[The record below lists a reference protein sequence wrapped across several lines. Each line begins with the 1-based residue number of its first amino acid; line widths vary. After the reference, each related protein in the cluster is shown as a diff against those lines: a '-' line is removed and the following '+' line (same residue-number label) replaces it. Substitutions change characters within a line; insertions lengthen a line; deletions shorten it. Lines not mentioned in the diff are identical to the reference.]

1 MGNFCKSKA
10 LKILKTELTGF
21 CLFPVFF
28 FSSCRLLQVLIL
40 FLQLF
45 WLPLSKNHALFH
57 LLIHSCIST
66 ILGKTHLLLVLRE
79 NSSVGVHDSN
89 SAPLLPW
96 LPSHRRSWNLPTLW
110 TWEFLRYLNSR
121 AHKEAEVSESKWLSI
136 WLHCNPVLKC
146 QCIYIYIHVCTRASF
161 FQLTN

>member
-45 WLPLSKNHALFH
+45 WLPLSKNHAVFH

-121 AHKEAEVSESKWLSI
+121 AHKEAEVWVKMVEYLTSLQSSLEMSMY
-136 WLHCNPVLKC
+136 
-146 QCIYIYIHVCTRASF
+146 IYIYTYALGLVSS
-161 FQLTN
+161 N